1 MASPILPVPDEQ
13 PPSGGGPIS
22 GGGTTPDPNADP
34 SQGSGIGKVKAE
46 ADSTKLRS
54 FLANLPGDDD

>member
-1 MASPILPVPDEQ
+1 MRYCQLCWIVWGMDLKK
-13 PPSGGGPIS
+13 I
-22 GGGTTPDPNADP
+22 
-34 SQGSGIGKVKAE
+34 GIGKVKAE